1 MVGRTRAFRFTTRI
15 HISPLWE
22 EMTEKEE
29 HSIYLLYR
37 NTEIMPGVAATRS
50 ESWCSCTMGDRTN
63 IGQILDKCPIIVQV
77 LSNIYPIFAH
87 VQVLSKNVK
96 IFGHLSSICQMLVQ
110 VLHNILLHLVPLYKI
125 LQYWTKSG

>member
-1 MVGRTRAFRFTTRI
+1 
-15 HISPLWE
+15 
-22 EMTEKEE
+22 
-29 HSIYLLYR
+29 
-37 NTEIMPGVAATRS
+37 
-50 ESWCSCTMGDRTN
+50 MGDRTN

-110 VLHNILLHLVPLYKI
+110 VLHNILLHLVPLS
-125 LQYWTKSG
+125 KSYSIGQKVDK